1 MSALKCV
8 VLFLIS
14 LHCGLRAAEFVDP
27 APPVVNVLPEMEA
40 PKAKPHPNVT
50 LHGKPKA
57 LPAGAVTHDW
67 TVFLGPTHNGHSTE
81 TKLLK
86 QWPPAGPTLLWEMK
100 RGTGYTSPAIQGERL
115 VYLHREVNEEVVE
128 CLRPEDGAQYWQFR
142 YPTDYEDRYGYN
154 NGPRASPVI
163 DDDRVYIYGVEGM
176 LHCLKLATGQVIWK
190 RNLNAEFK
198 IKPNF
203 FGVGTNPLIEKNML
217 IINVGAKGGPGVAA
231 FDKMTGKM
239 IWGTDDQWGPSYG
252 SPVPANM
259 HGQRRIFV
267 FSGGESRPATG
278 GLLCINPENG
288 AIDFRFPWRSKT
300 AESVNA
306 ASPVIIGNQVFI
318 SATYDTGGALIT
330 VTPEFKH
337 EVAWTT
343 PDFGTHWNTAIH
355 KDGYLYG
362 FDGRHT
368 SNSALVCF
376 EVKTGKEIWRE
387 TPTWQEEIVNG
398 ANKRQ
403 IEQRYFRGCLLSVD
417 GQFLC
422 LGEMGHL
429 AWLDLTPKG
438 FKENAKTWLFPAQ
451 ETWSLPVVS
460 RGLLYVSQH
469 HADVF
474 QKNGPRLLCYDL
486 RAAE

>member
-1 MSALKCV
+1 LIRWIAP
-8 VLFLIS
+8 FLLCCAS
-14 LHCGLRAAEFVDP
+14 FGAEFVDP
-27 APPVVNVLPEMEA
+27 APPVLTPVPEMAE
-40 PKAKPHPNVT
+40 PVAKPHPNVT

-57 LPAGAVTHDW
+57 LPAGAVTQDW
-67 TVFLGPTHNGHSTE
+67 IDFLGPTHNAVSIE

-86 QWPPAGPTLLWEMK
+86 KWPPAGPTLLWEMK

-142 YPTDYEDRYGYN
+142 YPTNYEDRYGYN

-163 DDDRVYIYGVEGM
+163 DGDRVYIYGVEGG

-190 RNLNAEFK
+190 RDLNAEFK
-198 IKPNF
+198 IKANF
-203 FGVGTNPLIEKNML
+203 FGVGTNPLIEKNLL
-217 IINVGAKGGPGVAA
+217 IINVGAKGGPGVVA

-239 IWGTDDQWGPSYG
+239 VWGSDDQWGPSYG
-252 SPVPANM
+252 SPVPATM

-267 FSGGESRPATG
+267 FAGGESRPAIG

-300 AESVNA
+300 YESVNA
-306 ASPVIIGNQVFI
+306 ACPVIIGNQVFI

-368 SNSALVCF
+368 GNAALVCF
-376 EVKTGKEIWRE
+376 EVKTGKEMWRE
-387 TPTWQEEIVNG
+387 TPTWQEEIVG
-398 ANKRQ
+398 GGQKRAM
-403 IEQRYFRGCLLSVD
+403 EQRFFRGSLLSVD
-417 GQFLC
+417 GNYLC

-429 AWLDLTPKG
+429 AWLDLNEKG
-438 FKENAKTWLFPAQ
+438 YKEVAKAWLFPAQ
-451 ETWSLPVVS
+451 ETWSVPVVS

-486 RAAE
+486 RGTE